1 MSAPS
6 SFAPPRLE
14 LRGISKR
21 YPGCLA
27 NDRIDL
33 CIDAGEIHALLGENG
48 AGKSTLM
55 KIIYGVTRPD
65 AGEVRWQGEPVQV
78 RDPARARALGIGMVF
93 QHFSLFETL
102 SVAENIALALGA
114 EAGSPRRLEARIRE
128 VSQRYGMP
136 LEPRRLVHGLSIGE
150 RQRVEI
156 VRCLM
161 QDIRLLILDE
171 PTSVLTPREA
181 EDLFVTLRRLAEEGC
196 SVLFISHKLA
206 EVRALC
212 QRATVLR
219 GGRVAGQCVPAQCSD
234 LELARLMVGD
244 AEGLAAEYPKVTGGA
259 PFLQVRDL
267 HWRNPDPFGV
277 SFAGLD
283 LEVRSGEILG
293 IAGVAGNG
301 QDELLALLSGEVRL
315 PRAQAERIRLGGCA
329 GAHLAPDARRRAGQ
343 AFVPAER
350 LGHGAVPEMS
360 LADNALLTA
369 FQQGLVKRGLV
380 RRRKVLAL
388 AEEIIRRFAV
398 KAPGAGRRHAAFP
411 AATCRSSFSAARSSR
426 PRACWWRRIPP
437 GRGRRRGGADP
448 PRADR
453 LARCRYGDP
462 GGLRGPRRAVPAQR
476 PHRRAV
482 FGSAVPGGRHR
493 ERFAAAGRRLDG
505 RSIRGAGGS
514 RRRRCPREPV
524 MLLSLEPR
532 GRQSRW
538 MLLASP
544 LLAGLLTLVCG
555 ALLFACLGHD
565 PWQTLHTV
573 LVQPLSDLYGLGE
586 LLVKAMPILLCALGL
601 ALAYQARVWNIGAEG
616 QLLVGALAG
625 SAVAIQLLD
634 WQSRW
639 ALAWVLL
646 AGTAAGA
653 LWAGFAAWLRT
664 RFNANE
670 ILTTIMLNYIALN
683 LLLYGVHG
691 PLKDPDGFNFPQSAL
706 FGEASRLPALF
717 EDSRVHLGA
726 LFGLLALAAVWV
738 LAQRSFLGFQVRV
751 LGLDR
756 RAAGFVGF
764 REKRLVWFVL
774 LFSGALAGLAGV
786 CEVAGP
792 IGQLVPQVSP
802 GYGYAAITVA
812 FLGRLNP
819 FGILCASLL
828 MALLYLGG
836 EAAQM
841 SLNLPL
847 ALTGLFQGM
856 MLFFLLACDVL
867 ILYRPRL
874 HGRWRKRPALRDALA

>member
-206 EVRALC
+206 EVRAFC

-234 LELARLMVGD
+234 LELARLMVGE

-369 FQQGLVKRGLV
+369 FQQGLVKRGLI

-398 KAPGAGRRHAAFP
+398 KAPGAGAP
-411 AATCRSSFSAARSSR
+411 ARSLSGGNLQKFILGR
-426 PRACWWRRIPP
+426 EILQAPRLLVAAHPTW
-437 GRGRRRGGADP
+437 GVDVG
-448 PRADR
+448 
-453 LARCRYGDP
+453 
-462 GGLRGPRRAVPAQR
+462 
-476 PHRRAV
+476 
-482 FGSAVPGGRHR
+482 
-493 ERFAAAGRRLDG
+493 AAALIHR
-505 RSIRGAGGS
+505 
-514 RRRRCPREPV
+514 
-524 MLLSLEPR
+524 
-532 GRQSRW
+532 
-538 MLLASP
+538 
-544 LLAGLLTLVCG
+544 
-555 ALLFACLGHD
+555 AL
-565 PWQTLHTV
+565 
-573 LVQPLSDLYGLGE
+573 
-586 LLVKAMPILLCALGL
+586 I
-601 ALAYQARVWNIGAEG
+601 
-616 QLLVGALAG
+616 
-625 SAVAIQLLD
+625 
-634 WQSRW
+634 
-639 ALAWVLL
+639 
-646 AGTAAGA
+646 
-653 LWAGFAAWLRT
+653 
-664 RFNANE
+664 
-670 ILTTIMLNYIALN
+670 
-683 LLLYGVHG
+683 
-691 PLKDPDGFNFPQSAL
+691 
-706 FGEASRLPALF
+706 
-717 EDSRVHLGA
+717 
-726 LFGLLALAAVWV
+726 
-738 LAQRSFLGFQVRV
+738 
-751 LGLDR
+751 
-756 RAAGFVGF
+756 
-764 REKRLVWFVL
+764 
-774 LFSGALAGLAGV
+774 
-786 CEVAGP
+786 
-792 IGQLVPQVSP
+792 
-802 GYGYAAITVA
+802 
-812 FLGRLNP
+812 
-819 FGILCASLL
+819 
-828 MALLYLGG
+828 
-836 EAAQM
+836 
-841 SLNLPL
+841 
-847 ALTGLFQGM
+847 
-856 MLFFLLACDVL
+856 
-867 ILYRPRL
+867 
-874 HGRWRKRPALRDALA
+874 ALRDAGTAILVVSEDLDELFLLSDRIAALCAGRLCPAVATASVSPQQVGGWMAGQFEVPAAVAGAVAQGSL

>member
-65 AGEVRWQGEPVQV
+65 AGEIRWQGEPVQV

-398 KAPGAGRRHAAFP
+398 KAPGAGAP
-411 AATCRSSFSAARSSR
+411 ARSLSGGNLQKFILGR
-426 PRACWWRRIPP
+426 EILQAPRLLVAAHPTW
-437 GRGRRRGGADP
+437 GVDVG
-448 PRADR
+448 
-453 LARCRYGDP
+453 
-462 GGLRGPRRAVPAQR
+462 
-476 PHRRAV
+476 
-482 FGSAVPGGRHR
+482 
-493 ERFAAAGRRLDG
+493 AAALIHR
-505 RSIRGAGGS
+505 
-514 RRRRCPREPV
+514 
-524 MLLSLEPR
+524 
-532 GRQSRW
+532 
-538 MLLASP
+538 
-544 LLAGLLTLVCG
+544 
-555 ALLFACLGHD
+555 AL
-565 PWQTLHTV
+565 
-573 LVQPLSDLYGLGE
+573 
-586 LLVKAMPILLCALGL
+586 I
-601 ALAYQARVWNIGAEG
+601 
-616 QLLVGALAG
+616 
-625 SAVAIQLLD
+625 
-634 WQSRW
+634 
-639 ALAWVLL
+639 
-646 AGTAAGA
+646 
-653 LWAGFAAWLRT
+653 
-664 RFNANE
+664 
-670 ILTTIMLNYIALN
+670 
-683 LLLYGVHG
+683 
-691 PLKDPDGFNFPQSAL
+691 
-706 FGEASRLPALF
+706 
-717 EDSRVHLGA
+717 
-726 LFGLLALAAVWV
+726 
-738 LAQRSFLGFQVRV
+738 
-751 LGLDR
+751 
-756 RAAGFVGF
+756 
-764 REKRLVWFVL
+764 
-774 LFSGALAGLAGV
+774 
-786 CEVAGP
+786 
-792 IGQLVPQVSP
+792 
-802 GYGYAAITVA
+802 
-812 FLGRLNP
+812 
-819 FGILCASLL
+819 
-828 MALLYLGG
+828 
-836 EAAQM
+836 
-841 SLNLPL
+841 
-847 ALTGLFQGM
+847 
-856 MLFFLLACDVL
+856 
-867 ILYRPRL
+867 
-874 HGRWRKRPALRDALA
+874 ALRDAGTAILVVSEDLDELFLLSDRIAALCSGRLCPAVATASASPQKVGGWMAGQFEAPAAVAGAVAPASLCCCCPWNRAAGSRAGCCWPLRCWRGC